1 MIISCLR
8 TNTHQVPE
16 KIISLIPHRHPFRYA
31 RSTPR
36 VRLHSFIVL
45 LLTLV
50 SSLSFTVKAAMPDS
64 HIKVLIVDGFS
75 NHDWAHT
82 TKLIRTILQETNRF
96 EVEVATCPADI
107 NDPAWPNFHPRF
119 DGYDVVIQ
127 TCNNLGNKGEW
138 PAATQLDFVKYIRKG
153 GGVYIFHSANNS
165 FSDWDEYNRI
175 IGLGWRDTKF
185 PAMTIRSDGTVQRIP
200 AGEGKSTSHGP
211 RTDQVV
217 HRLKNHPI
225 HEGLPQT
232 WMASM
237 IEVYTYPRGPAKKT
251 NVLSWAEDAT
261 AKTHWPIEWTVA
273 YGKGR
278 VYNSTLGHVWLNEN
292 NPSGMRCAGFQ
303 TIMVRAL
310 QWLAKRPVDF
320 PVPNDFPGQTQA
332 VLRSLAGE
340 NDSPGSPVSFSPF
353 NGNDLTGW
361 GYLTGNKDD
370 IVFESFDG
378 KTESSDGRYTG
389 KDGILAINPWVE
401 AKGPHWI
408 NLWTKQE
415 YSGDFSLTLEFRAS
429 VNADSGIFLRGKQL
443 QCRDYLV
450 AGPYKE
456 LKKYKAQDWNTI
468 EVVVKD
474 NIARCTCNGE
484 LLEAAFKLP
493 VSGRF
498 GIEADR
504 GLMEYRNIQINV
516 Q

>member
-1 MIISCLR
+1 
-8 TNTHQVPE
+8 VPK
-16 KIISLIPHRHPFRYA
+16 KIISLIPHKHPFRYT
-31 RSTPR
+31 RNTTR
-36 VRLHSFIVL
+36 VVLQTFIIF

-50 SSLSFTVKAAMPDS
+50 SSPCFAAKTSVPDS
-64 HIKVLIVDGFS
+64 PVKVLIVDGFN
-75 NHDWAHT
+75 NHDWQHT
-82 TKLIRTILQETNRF
+82 TRLIRGILEETGRF
-96 EVEVATCPADI
+96 DIDVATCPAKPA
-107 NDPAWPNFHPRF
+107 DPGFATFRPQF
-119 DGYDVVIQ
+119 DKYDVIIQ
-127 TCNNLGNKGEW
+127 NCNNLGNGGQW
-138 PAATQLDFVKYIRKG
+138 PEAVRQDFLKYIRKG

-165 FSDWDEYNRI
+165 FSDWVDYNRI

-185 PAMTIRSDGTVQRIP
+185 PSITIGSDVTVQRIP

-211 RTDQVV
+211 RTDRLV
-217 HRLKNHPI
+217 HRLNHHPI
-225 HEGLPQT
+225 HAGLPMS
-232 WMASM
+232 WMAAM
-237 IEVYTYPRGPAKKT
+237 IEVYTFPRGPAKKLD
-251 NVLSWAEDAT
+251 VLSWAEDPGT
-261 AKTHWPIEWTVA
+261 KTRWPIEWTVSF
-273 YGKGR
+273 GKGC
-278 VYNSTLGHVWLNEN
+278 VYNSTLGHVWANEV

-303 TIMVRAL
+303 TLMVRAL

-320 PVPNDFPGQTQA
+320 PVPNDFPGETAA
-332 VLRSLAGE
+332 VLRTLPGE
-340 NDSPGSPVSFSPF
+340 SIADFSNPF
-353 NGNDLTGW
+353 NGKDLTGW

-370 IVFESFDG
+370 IIFESFDG
-378 KTESSDGRYTG
+378 KNVSSDGRYTG
-389 KDGILAINPWVE
+389 KEGILAINPWDE

-456 LKKYKAQDWNTI
+456 LKKYKAQDWNKI

-484 LLEAAFKLP
+484 ILEAAFKLP

-504 GLMEYRNIQINV
+504 GLMEYRNIRINA